1 MSAQNPTHWTELS
14 KIYTKNGPPLQP
26 NDEVIHKFHEL
37 VDPTLNILLL
47 GVTPQIAS
55 AYDRVTSVEQQQTMI
70 DKVWPGDTDTKQ
82 AICDNWLYVNLLST
96 AYDGILG
103 DGSVNMLYSITEVQ
117 TLFDRALN
125 WLKPGGTFACRMFTR
140 PDLPIT
146 LAQIQ
151 KEIYEPTTNFSS
163 LKRLIPMYLV
173 EQTGPFVPT
182 REIVKVFDAL
192 CPDRSKTPW
201 TEDNF
206 ITMDQYY
213 KSTSVTWFPTRDE
226 MLALVPKSAHNARVI
241 DAGTY
246 DLAWSCPFLV
256 FNK

>member
-1 MSAQNPTHWTELS
+1 
-14 KIYTKNGPPLQP
+14 
-26 NDEVIHKFHEL
+26 
-37 VDPTLNILLL
+37 
-47 GVTPQIAS
+47 
-55 AYDRVTSVEQQQTMI
+55 
-70 DKVWPGDTDTKQ
+70 
-82 AICDNWLYVNLLST
+82 
-96 AYDGILG
+96 
-103 DGSVNMLYSITEVQ
+103 MLYSTTEVQ
-117 TLFDRALN
+117 TLFNRALD

-182 REIVKVFDAL
+182 KEIVKVFDAL

-201 TEDNF
+201 TADNF
-206 ITMDQYY
+206 LTMDQYY

-226 MLALVPKSAHNARVI
+226 MLALVPKSAKNARVI
-241 DAGTY
+241 DTGTY

-256 FNK
+256 FDR

>member
-1 MSAQNPTHWTELS
+1 LSVLNPTHWTELS

-26 NDEVIHKFHEL
+26 NDEVIDKFHEL
-37 VDPTLNILLL
+37 VDPSLEILML
-47 GVTPQIAS
+47 GVTPQIAT
-55 AYDRVTSVEQQQTMI
+55 AYKHVTAVEQQQTMI
-70 DKVWPGDTDTKQ
+70 DKVWPGNSDTKQ
-82 AICDNWLYVNLLST
+82 AICDNWLHVNLPSN

-103 DGSVNMLYSITEVQ
+103 DGSVNMLYNVDQIQ
-117 TLFDRALN
+117 QLLDRVLN
-125 WLKPGGTFACRMFTR
+125 WLRPGGTFACRMFTR
-140 PDLPIT
+140 PDLPVT

-182 REIVKVFDAL
+182 REIVRVFDEL
-192 CPDRSKTPW
+192 CPDRSQTPW
-201 TEDNF
+201 TADNF
-206 ITMDQYY
+206 LTMDQYY

-226 MLALVPKSAHNARVI
+226 MLALVPESAKNPRVV

-256 FNK
+256 FDR